1 MKRKL
6 WVTNQNDIEAFFKLR
21 KNEKRYKIKLIIV
34 MESILLCV
42 SNLLSSENIL
52 CNIPKNKITV
62 GKNGKIK
69 KISFTFFQEI
79 TQKLIL

>member
-1 MKRKL
+1 MK
-6 WVTNQNDIEAFFKLR
+6 NDIK
-21 KNEKRYKIKLIIV
+21 
-34 MESILLCV
+34 SIDNSNVLYCV

-52 CNIPKNKITV
+52 CNIATKLLND

-69 KISFTFFQEI
+69 ISFPFFQEI